1 MSKSMLKRIA
11 QLFGVEALAIAS
23 GLGLT
28 LLLLS
33 PGSSDAIELGAYLG
47 LSALISFAA
56 VEVLI
61 RSGVLASRMRLKY
74 KITLAAGIGAGLAFL
89 NAFAMSALMFV
100 NTAHDL
106 PMLLAILVFAA
117 VIAGY
122 AAVRMSSSISGSM
135 SVLADRARRLSEGDL
150 SVRMPSAQGDPDV
163 TEVAAAFNEMAA
175 NLEETAAK
183 KEQVE
188 QSRRELSAAISH
200 DLRTPISSARVML
213 EAIRDGVT
221 SSAEE
226 RDEYLDR
233 VLTQIKSLGSMV
245 DDLFD
250 LSLLDA
256 GELRLDLHLT
266 VVDELVDEA
275 LLSMQSTAQDKGL
288 TLSAVVDEA
297 LGEAVMDSRQVR
309 RVLLNLI
316 QNAIRH
322 TPPDGTVTVAAN
334 RVDDRVEFEV
344 RDTGE
349 GFDRADSA
357 RIWTR
362 FFRSDP
368 ARSRVD
374 DESAQ
379 SGLGLSIA
387 RGIVE
392 LHGGTIS
399 AHSSPSQ
406 GATFRFWIPDG
417 RSAVVAG

>member
-1 MSKSMLKRIA
+1 MARCIA
-11 QLFGVEALAIAS
+11 QLFGVEVLAIAS

-33 PGSSDAIELGAYLG
+33 PSSSDAIELGAYLG
-47 LSALISFAA
+47 LSALISFIA
-56 VEVLI
+56 VEALI
-61 RSGVLASRMRLKY
+61 RSGVLASRMRLKH

-100 NTAHDL
+100 NTVHDL

-122 AAVRMSSSISGSM
+122 AAVRMSSTISGSM
-135 SVLADRARRLSEGDL
+135 SILADRARRLSEGDL
-150 SVRMPSAQGDPDV
+150 SVRMPSTQGDPDL
-163 TEVAAAFNEMAA
+163 TEVVAAFNEMAES
-175 NLEETAAK
+175 LEETAEK

-221 SSAEE
+221 NGDEE

-233 VLTQIKSLGSMV
+233 VLTQVKSLGSMV

-256 GELRLDLHLT
+256 GELRLDLHVT
-266 VVDELVDEA
+266 QVDELVDEA
-275 LLSMQSTAQDKGL
+275 LFSMQSAATGKGL
-288 TLSAVVDEA
+288 TLSANVDQA
-297 LGEAVMDSRQVR
+297 LGEAMMDSRQVR
-309 RVLLNLI
+309 RVLLNLV

-322 TPPDGTVTVAAN
+322 TPPDGTVTIAAN

-349 GFDRADSA
+349 GFDPADSV
-357 RIWTR
+357 RIWAR

-374 DESAQ
+374 GESAQ
-379 SGLGLSIA
+379 SGLGLAIA

-399 AHSSPSQ
+399 AHSLPER

-417 RSAVVAG
+417 RVAAQTA

>member
-1 MSKSMLKRIA
+1 MLKRIA

-100 NTAHDL
+100 NTVHDL

-135 SVLADRARRLSEGDL
+135 STLAHHARRLSGGDL
-150 SVRMPSAQGDPDV
+150 SVRMPVAQGDPDV
-163 TEVAAAFNEMAA
+163 DEVATAFNEMAA

-233 VLTQIKSLGSMV
+233 VLTQMKSLGSMV

-266 VVDELVDEA
+266 VVDELVGEA

-297 LGEAVMDSRQVR
+297 LG
-309 RVLLNLI
+309 
-316 QNAIRH
+316 
-322 TPPDGTVTVAAN
+322 
-334 RVDDRVEFEV
+334 
-344 RDTGE
+344 
-349 GFDRADSA
+349 
-357 RIWTR
+357 
-362 FFRSDP
+362 
-368 ARSRVD
+368 
-374 DESAQ
+374 
-379 SGLGLSIA
+379 
-387 RGIVE
+387 
-392 LHGGTIS
+392 
-399 AHSSPSQ
+399 
-406 GATFRFWIPDG
+406 
-417 RSAVVAG
+417 

>member
-1 MSKSMLKRIA
+1 MLKRIA

-100 NTAHDL
+100 NTVHDL

-135 SVLADRARRLSEGDL
+135 STLAHHARRLSGGDL
-150 SVRMPSAQGDPDV
+150 SVRMPVAQGDPDV
-163 TEVAAAFNEMAA
+163 DEVATAFNEMAA

-233 VLTQIKSLGSMV
+233 VLTQMKSLGSMV

-297 LGEAVMDSRQVR
+297 LG
-309 RVLLNLI
+309 
-316 QNAIRH
+316 
-322 TPPDGTVTVAAN
+322 
-334 RVDDRVEFEV
+334 
-344 RDTGE
+344 
-349 GFDRADSA
+349 
-357 RIWTR
+357 
-362 FFRSDP
+362 
-368 ARSRVD
+368 
-374 DESAQ
+374 
-379 SGLGLSIA
+379 
-387 RGIVE
+387 
-392 LHGGTIS
+392 
-399 AHSSPSQ
+399 
-406 GATFRFWIPDG
+406 
-417 RSAVVAG
+417 

>member
-1 MSKSMLKRIA
+1 MLKRIA

-100 NTAHDL
+100 NTVHDL

-135 SVLADRARRLSEGDL
+135 STLAHHARRLSGGDL
-150 SVRMPSAQGDPDV
+150 SVRMPVAQGDPDV
-163 TEVAAAFNEMAA
+163 DEVATAFNEMAA

-233 VLTQIKSLGSMV
+233 VLTQMKSLGSMV

-349 GFDRADSA
+349 GFDQADSA

-406 GATFRFWIPDG
+406 GAAFRFWIPDG
-417 RSAVVAG
+417 RSAVAAG

>member
-1 MSKSMLKRIA
+1 
-11 QLFGVEALAIAS
+11 
-23 GLGLT
+23 
-28 LLLLS
+28 
-33 PGSSDAIELGAYLG
+33 
-47 LSALISFAA
+47 
-56 VEVLI
+56 
-61 RSGVLASRMRLKY
+61 
-74 KITLAAGIGAGLAFL
+74 
-89 NAFAMSALMFV
+89 MSALMFV

-106 PMLLAILVFAA
+106 PMLMAILVFAA

-122 AAVRMSSSISGSM
+122 TAVRLSSGISGSV

-150 SVRMPSAQGDPDV
+150 SVRMALSQGDPDIA
-163 TEVAAAFNEMAA
+163 EMAMAFNEMAA
-175 NLEETAAK
+175 NLEEAAAK

-213 EAIRDGVT
+213 EAIRDGVIGGD
-221 SSAEE
+221 EE

-233 VLTQIKSLGSMV
+233 VLTQVKSLGSMV

-256 GELRLDLHLT
+256 GELRLDLHMT
-266 VVDELVDEA
+266 AVDELVGEA
-275 LLSMQSTAQDKGL
+275 LISMQSTATGKGL
-288 TLSAVVDEA
+288 TLSAMVDKT

-309 RVLLNLI
+309 RVLLNLV

-322 TPPDGTVTVAAN
+322 TPPDGTVTVAVN
-334 RVDDRVEFEV
+334 RVDDGVEFEV

-349 GFDRADSA
+349 GFDVADSA

-362 FFRSDP
+362 FFGSDP

-374 DESAQ
+374 DGSAQ
-379 SGLGLSIA
+379 SGLGLAIA

-399 AHSSPSQ
+399 AHSTPSN
-406 GATFRFWIPDG
+406 GATFRFSIPDRQPATVG
-417 RSAVVAG
+417 P

>member
-1 MSKSMLKRIA
+1 MIRRIA
-11 QLFGVEALAIAS
+11 QIFGVEVLAIAL

-28 LLLLS
+28 IVLLS
-33 PGSSDAIELGAYLG
+33 PGSSDAIELAAYLG
-47 LSALISFAA
+47 LSALISFIA
-56 VEVLI
+56 VEILI
-61 RSGVLASRMRLKY
+61 RAGVLASRMRLKY

-122 AAVRMSSSISGSM
+122 AAVRMSSSISS
-135 SVLADRARRLSEGDL
+135 SISILADRARRLSAGDL
-150 SVRMPSAQGDPDV
+150 SVRMPSAPGDPDV
-163 TEVAAAFNEMAA
+163 TELASAFNEMATS
-175 NLEETAAK
+175 LEETAAK

-200 DLRTPISSARVML
+200 DLRTPISSARVMI

-233 VLTQIKSLGSMV
+233 VLTQVKSLGSMV

-256 GELRLDLHLT
+256 GELRLDLHRT
-266 VVDELVDEA
+266 VVDDLVGEA
-275 LLSMQSTAQDKGL
+275 LISMQSTAEGKGL
-288 TLSAVVDEA
+288 TLSATVDEA

-309 RVLLNLI
+309 RVLLNLV

-349 GFDRADSA
+349 GFDPADSA

-368 ARSRVD
+368 ARSRIE

-379 SGLGLSIA
+379 SGLGLAIA

-392 LHGGTIS
+392 LHGGSIS
-399 AHSSPSQ
+399 AHSSPSE
-406 GATFRFWIPDG
+406 GATFRFWIPDEQ
-417 RSAVVAG
+417 SAAPAG

>member
-1 MSKSMLKRIA
+1 VSKSMLKRIA

-221 SSAEE
+221 CSAEE

-233 VLTQIKSLGSMV
+233 VLTQMKSLGSMV

-256 GELRLDLHLT
+256 GELRLDLHMT

-349 GFDRADSA
+349 GFDQADSA

-399 AHSSPSQ
+399 AHSSPGQ
-406 GATFRFWIPDG
+406 GAAFRFWIPDG
-417 RSAVVAG
+417 RSAVAAG

>member
-1 MSKSMLKRIA
+1 M
-11 QLFGVEALAIAS
+11 
-23 GLGLT
+23 
-28 LLLLS
+28 
-33 PGSSDAIELGAYLG
+33 
-47 LSALISFAA
+47 
-56 VEVLI
+56 
-61 RSGVLASRMRLKY
+61 
-74 KITLAAGIGAGLAFL
+74 
-89 NAFAMSALMFV
+89 
-100 NTAHDL
+100 
-106 PMLLAILVFAA
+106 
-117 VIAGY
+117 
-122 AAVRMSSSISGSM
+122 
-135 SVLADRARRLSEGDL
+135 
-150 SVRMPSAQGDPDV
+150 
-163 TEVAAAFNEMAA
+163 
-175 NLEETAAK
+175 
-183 KEQVE
+183 
-188 QSRRELSAAISH
+188 
-200 DLRTPISSARVML
+200 
-213 EAIRDGVT
+213 
-221 SSAEE
+221 
-226 RDEYLDR
+226 
-233 VLTQIKSLGSMV
+233 KSLGSMV

-288 TLSAVVDEA
+288 TLSAVVDET
-297 LGEAVMDSRQVR
+297 LGEALMDSRQVR

-349 GFDRADSA
+349 GFDQADSV
-357 RIWTR
+357 RIWNR